1 MHAAEVIAM
10 QIATPPRA
18 VSARAAIDAANV
30 TRSYGRRTAL
40 ANVSLSVAPGEIHA
54 LLGPNGAG
62 KTTLLR
68 ILGGL
73 MAPDSGSVVVLGAD
87 ASRNT
92 RAQRAAVGLVPSGDR
107 SFYLRISGFENLLF
121 FARLQGFRRRE
132 AAERAHAVL
141 GAVDLDDAADVRVGE
156 YSHGM
161 QKRLSFA
168 RALLAR
174 PQALLV
180 DEATHDLDPHAA
192 RVVRALTREIA
203 SEGTAVVWATQRLE
217 EIRDFARTATL
228 LRAGEVR
235 YAGSVERLAA
245 DVRVRRH
252 AVRVRVESPVEPEV
266 LSAQVQAALGTA
278 AEVKPASDDADV
290 LLLELLDD
298 QSIGA
303 TMTRLAAAGIDV
315 VACREVQSEIE
326 EAFVRLTGEGT

>member
-1 MHAAEVIAM
+1 MHAVEAIAIS
-10 QIATPPRA
+10 IAAAPRPA
-18 VSARAAIDAANV
+18 AARAAIHAAHV
-30 TRSYGRRTAL
+30 TRRFGRRTAL
-40 ANVSLSVAPGEIHA
+40 ADVSLSVAPGEIHA

-73 MAPDSGSVVVLGAD
+73 MSPDSGSVVVLGAD
-87 ASRNT
+87 AAKST
-92 RAQRAAVGLVPSGDR
+92 RAQRAAVGVVPSGDR

-121 FARLQGFRRRE
+121 FGRLHGFRRQE
-132 AAERAHAVL
+132 ARERAHEVL
-141 GAVDLDDAADVRVGE
+141 GAVDLDDAAHIRVGE

-174 PQALLV
+174 PRALLV

-203 SEGTAVVWATQRLE
+203 GEGTAVVWATQRLE
-217 EIRDFARTATL
+217 EIRDFAQTATL

-252 AVRVRVESPVEPEV
+252 AVRVRTQSPLEP
-266 LSAQVQAALGTA
+266 AALATHVRQALGA
-278 AEVKPASDDADV
+278 AADVELAGSDAD
-290 LLLELLDD
+290 LLLLDLHERE
-298 QSIGA
+298 SIGSA
-303 TMTRLAAAGIDV
+303 LTRLAAAGIDV

-326 EAFVRLTGEGT
+326 EAFVRLTGDDA

>member
-1 MHAAEVIAM
+1 MHAIELITMNVAAS
-10 QIATPPRA
+10 PRPA
-18 VSARAAIDAANV
+18 PAGAAIHAAHV
-30 TRSYGRRTAL
+30 TRRFGRRTAL
-40 ANVSLSVAPGEIHA
+40 ADVSLIVAPGEIHA

-73 MAPDSGSVVVLGAD
+73 ITPDSGSVVVLGAN
-87 ASRNT
+87 ASRTT

-121 FARLQGFRRRE
+121 FGRLQGFRRRE
-132 AAERAHAVL
+132 ARERADAVL
-141 GAVDLDDAADVRVGE
+141 SAVDLDDAAHIPVGE

-203 SEGTAVVWATQRLE
+203 EEGTAVVWATQRLE

-228 LRAGEVR
+228 LRGGQVR

-252 AVRVRVESPVEPEV
+252 AVRVRVEEPVEP
-266 LSAQVQAALGTA
+266 AALA
-278 AEVKPASDDADV
+278 AHVQRV
-290 LLLELLDD
+290 L
-298 QSIGA
+298 GRA
-303 TMTRLAAAGIDV
+303 AAVRLAAEDTDLLLLDLGEDESIGSALTTLAAAKIDV
-315 VACREVQSEIE
+315 VACREV
-326 EAFVRLTGEGT
+326 

>member
-1 MHAAEVIAM
+1 MNVAAQRRLTPAGAAIHAAH
-10 QIATPPRA
+10 
-18 VSARAAIDAANV
+18 V
-30 TRSYGRRTAL
+30 TRRFGRRTAL
-40 ANVSLSVAPGEIHA
+40 ADVSLSVAPGEIHA

-73 MAPDSGSVVVLGAD
+73 ITPDSGSVVVLGAD
-87 ASRNT
+87 AARST

-132 AAERAHAVL
+132 ARERAHDVL
-141 GAVDLDDAADVRVGE
+141 RAVDLDEAAHVRVGE

-203 SEGTAVVWATQRLE
+203 GEGTAVVWATQRLE

-228 LRAGEVR
+228 LRGGEVR

-252 AVRVRVESPVEPEV
+252 AVRVRLDDALEPAEIAAHVQRV
-266 LSAQVQAALGTA
+266 LGAA
-278 AEVKPASDDADV
+278 AEVGLAAADTD
-290 LLLELLDD
+290 LLLLDLD
-298 QSIGA
+298 EDESIGSA
-303 TMTRLAAAGIDV
+303 LTRLAAADIEV
-315 VACREVQSEIE
+315 VSCREVQSEIE
-326 EAFVRLTGEGT
+326 EAFVRLTGGDA

>member
-10 QIATPPRA
+10 QIAAP
-18 VSARAAIDAANV
+18 ARPACAGAAIDAANV
-30 TRSYGRRTAL
+30 TRSYGHRTAL

-73 MAPDSGSVVVLGAD
+73 MTPDSGSVVVLGAE

-121 FARLQGFRRRE
+121 FARLHGLRRRE
-132 AAERAHAVL
+132 ARERAHTVL
-141 GAVDLDDAADVRVGE
+141 GAVDLEDAADVRVGE

-174 PQALLV
+174 PRALLV

-203 SEGTAVVWATQRLE
+203 AEGTAVVWATQRLE
-217 EIRDFARTATL
+217 EIRDFASTATL

-252 AVRVRVESPVEPEV
+252 AVRVRVEEMLEPEV
-266 LSAQVQAALGTA
+266 LAARVQHVLGST
-278 AEVKPASDDADV
+278 ADV
-290 LLLELLDD
+290 ELAGPDAELFLLELRDD
-298 QSIGA
+298 ESIGA
-303 TMTRLAAAGIDV
+303 TLTRLAAAGIDV

-326 EAFVRLTGEGT
+326 EAFVRFTGEDA